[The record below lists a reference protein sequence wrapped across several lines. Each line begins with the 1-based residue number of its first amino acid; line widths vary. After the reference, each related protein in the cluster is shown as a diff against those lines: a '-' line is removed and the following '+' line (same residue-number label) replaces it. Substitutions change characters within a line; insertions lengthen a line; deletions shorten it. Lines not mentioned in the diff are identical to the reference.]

1 MQVTIPK
8 QCAIKVFIQRAGDGT
23 RVRNLMKLKTRG
35 SSIRLMIGL
44 LAACLA
50 GTAGAQESLDRGKN
64 AAQLF
69 ASHCSTCHKSPQ
81 AVAKSGGLFGLEGFL
96 REHYT
101 TSRETASAMANYLRA
116 MDPGRAARRAAKSG
130 DRARL
135 DEKKKPAARSG
146 EVRGAEPGSARA
158 KSAEPRPPADIVAP
172 ERKSTQ

>member
-1 MQVTIPK
+1 
-8 QCAIKVFIQRAGDGT
+8 
-23 RVRNLMKLKTRG
+23 MKLKTRG
-35 SSIRLMIGL
+35 SSIRLTIGI

-50 GTAGAQESLDRGKN
+50 GTAVAQESLDRGKS

-116 MDPGRAARRAAKSG
+116 MDPGPARRAAKGG
-130 DRARL
+130 DRAKL
-135 DEKKKPAARSG
+135 DQKKKPAARSG
-146 EVRGAEPGSARA
+146 EVRGSEKPAPGEPGSAGS
-158 KSAEPRPPADIVAP
+158 KSAEPRPPADILAP